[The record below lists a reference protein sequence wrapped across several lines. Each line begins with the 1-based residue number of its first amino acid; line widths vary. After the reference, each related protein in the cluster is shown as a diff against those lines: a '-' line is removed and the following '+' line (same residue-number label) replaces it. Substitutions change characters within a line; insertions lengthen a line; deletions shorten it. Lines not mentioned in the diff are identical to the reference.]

1 MRQFIKIPIN
11 SDCCQMYGICGEQ
24 YSLDI
29 AFNDDGKV
37 ETTRFRFMHQPMKS
51 QQDYIDG
58 LVETRRATDKYAPG
72 LVQNQV
78 EDIKPISMEKAIEAF
93 ERPSMA
99 EKVAAGVRRL
109 LHHSGFGD

>member
-29 AFNDDGKV
+29 TFNDDGKV

-78 EDIKPISMEKAIEAF
+78 EDIQPVSIEKALQAF

-99 EKVAAGVRRL
+99 SKVASGFRRL
-109 LHHSGFGD
+109 MHQTGFGD